1 MHVAGMEDSAAAPA
15 RQGDGLTAQT
25 AAWLRPGQELCQAI
39 LRPEEAEPE
48 AESDH
53 VALLVIV
60 RVAGMAEQADLGQI
74 LALHCVQLTV

>member
-39 LRPEEAEPE
+39 LRPEEAQPE

-53 VALLVIV
+53 VALLVV
-60 RVAGMAEQADLGQI
+60 LRVAGLAEQLNLGQV
-74 LALHCVQLTV
+74 LALHGVQFSV